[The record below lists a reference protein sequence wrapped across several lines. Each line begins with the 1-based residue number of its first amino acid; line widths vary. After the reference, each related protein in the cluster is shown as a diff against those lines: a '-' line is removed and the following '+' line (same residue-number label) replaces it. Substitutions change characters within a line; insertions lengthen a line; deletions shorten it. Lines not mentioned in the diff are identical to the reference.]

1 MQTNS
6 IYQLL
11 KVTTKL
17 TKETSSRLL
26 SWQPIGLRYY
36 WIMNEI
42 DQESIVLNGGVSEHS
57 RAPFWNRDGT
67 EPTPRNGGLMFLPF
81 YWISFICIFFFLW
94 LRVDA
99 LFVPSSGHP
108 SVRPGRWR
116 FPSLHRDLL
125 FGLTRYRRKKTHLPA
140 VINQVVSS
148 FIQRLI
154 GFCQGCTQFRSCTAA
169 SWWVQFDSIYHTIFR
184 FDPVNNKFLVL
195 HLFFT

>member
-1 MQTNS
+1 MAT
-6 IYQLL
+6 
-11 KVTTKL
+11 
-17 TKETSSRLL
+17 
-26 SWQPIGLRYY
+26 Y
-36 WIMNEI
+36 WIEI
-42 DQESIVLNGGVSEHS
+42 LLDYERDRSRIDSVEWRCFRTFQSAVLEPRRH
-57 RAPFWNRDGT
+57 RANAAKWRINVFA
-67 EPTPRNGGLMFLPF
+67 FLLDFF
-81 YWISFICIFFFLW
+81 YLYLFFLW